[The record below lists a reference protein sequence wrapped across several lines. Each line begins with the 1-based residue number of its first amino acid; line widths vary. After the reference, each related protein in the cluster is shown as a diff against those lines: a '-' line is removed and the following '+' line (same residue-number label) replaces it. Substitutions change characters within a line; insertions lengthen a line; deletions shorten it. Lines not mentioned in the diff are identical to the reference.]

1 MIAEARAAL
10 ATVLEN
16 GGLRA
21 MEYVPERITPPLAV
35 IQPSNDWVA
44 SGDTFAAFRV
54 GFDVTLIV
62 QTASNQVVAS
72 HLDDLVDETLTAITA
87 AAGFYASGVSAPTL
101 LSAQNAEYLSTT
113 ITVYQNTKL

>member
-21 MEYVPERITPPLAV
+21 MEYVPERITPPMAV
-35 IQPSNDWVA
+35 VQPSGDWVV
-44 SGDTFAAFRV
+44 SGETFGAFRV

-62 QTASNQVVAS
+62 QTASNQVVSS
-72 HLDDLVDETLTAITA
+72 HLDDLVDETLTAIA
-87 AAGFYASGVSAPTL
+87 DASGFYASAVSAPSL
-101 LSAQNAEYLSTT
+101 LSVQNAEYLSTT

>member
-21 MEYVPERITPPLAV
+21 MEYVPERITPPMAV
-35 IQPSNDWVA
+35 VQPAGDWVA

-72 HLDDLVDETLTAITA
+72 ELDHLVDETLAAITA
-87 AAGFYASGVSAPTL
+87 ATGFYASAVSSPTL
-101 LSAQNAEYLSTT
+101 LSVQNAEYLSTT